1 MNTRRVLPGFLGW
14 ACHANDVPRKTNPFQ
29 QVIASLLDL
38 LENGSVVT
46 ESIEYPDP
54 QAGNPRE
61 VDITIVRGQLNGQ
74 ELRIGVECTDLGR
87 KATQT
92 WVDQQHGKHSRLQAA
107 GILNSLILV
116 SDSGFTGPARTLAE
130 ELGYPAIHPNIAE
143 SELAAALNEGV
154 GPVRVKAASV
164 RVLGWDV
171 NFTLPLPSGAGF
183 RLVDSPKEPWLFRAD
198 GSKLVLWS
206 EFEGKVKSDGFM
218 KRHPL
223 SVAMMDGGPVNEQ
236 FTVELDP
243 PTYEGER
250 LYAKCTD
257 GESEVFALVDKM
269 VVKMSVVST
278 NSADMKFSHA
288 GDFVGHGFATGQAPI
303 GDTQAVIVATDV
315 GGEGKMQVRF
325 NFDSD
330 KGHPPR
336 PRPKKRGKKG
346 N

>member
-1 MNTRRVLPGFLGW
+1 
-14 ACHANDVPRKTNPFQ
+14 VPRKTNPFQ

-38 LENGSVVT
+38 LENGSAVT

-130 ELGYPAIHPNIAE
+130 ELGYLAVHPNVAQ
-143 SELAAALNEGV
+143 SELAAALSDGM
-154 GPVRVKAASV
+154 GPVRVRAASV

-171 NFTLPLPSGAGF
+171 SCTLPLPSGAGF
-183 RLVDSPKEPWLFRAD
+183 RPVDSPEEPWLFRAD

-206 EFEGKVKSDGFM
+206 EFEEKVKGDAYM
-218 KRHPL
+218 QRHPL
-223 SVAMMDGGPVNEQ
+223 SAAMMDDGPMNEQ

-243 PTYEGER
+243 PTHEGER
-250 LYAKCTD
+250 LYAKYTD

-269 VVKMSVVST
+269 VIKMSVVST
-278 NSADMKFSHA
+278 NSADMKFTHA
-288 GDFVGHGFATGQAPI
+288 GNFSGHGFATGQAPI

-325 NFDSD
+325 NFDPD

-336 PRPKKRGKKG
+336 QVRKKRGKK
-346 N
+346 NK